1 MPDWLYGA
9 SSIWA
14 FVIVTLIL
22 GGAAAFVSG
31 RAIADTW
38 RPVWQLAPYMLL
50 LACAV
55 RFVQFAVFGSALLSA
70 RSFRVDLAVL
80 GVVSVTGY
88 ILTRRAQ
95 MARQYPW
102 LEKSSGVKLQA

>member
-9 SSIWA
+9 SSVWA
-14 FVIVTLIL
+14 FVIVTLLL

-38 RPVWQLAPYMLL
+38 RSVWQLAPYMLL

-55 RFVQFAVFGSALLSA
+55 RFVQFAVFGSTLLSL
-70 RSFRVDLAVL
+70 RSFIVDLVVL
-80 GVVSVTGY
+80 GGVGAAGY
-88 ILTRRAQ
+88 VLTRRAQ

-102 LEKSSGVKLQA
+102 MGQ

>member
-1 MPDWLYGA
+1 MPEWLYGA

-14 FVIVTLIL
+14 FVVVTLVL

-38 RPVWQLAPYMLL
+38 RPVWQLGPYMLL
-50 LACAV
+50 LGLAV
-55 RFVQFAVFGSALLSA
+55 RFVQFAVFGGQLLA
-70 RSFRVDLAVL
+70 MRSFLVDLAVL
-80 GVVSVTGY
+80 AVFAAAGY
-88 ILTRRAQ
+88 VFTRRAQ

-102 LEKSSGVKLQA
+102 LGKV